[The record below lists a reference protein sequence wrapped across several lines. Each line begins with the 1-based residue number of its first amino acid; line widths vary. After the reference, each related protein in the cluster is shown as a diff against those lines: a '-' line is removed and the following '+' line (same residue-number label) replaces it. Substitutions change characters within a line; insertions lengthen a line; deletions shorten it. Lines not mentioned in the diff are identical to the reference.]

1 VSRRSELIRRFLVVA
16 AMFTLLAVVMGP
28 ALAEEELK
36 PVTDPTVNSPK
47 EKLREKIFAP
57 ALATPACT
65 IVKSDPRGGTGLDDE
80 LDAFVRMV
88 IKDIKTKNDTA
99 LQLLFHKRLKVALP
113 AVAEALAK
121 LDITYGKPYDV
132 SVYRMWAFNT
142 VDGTPSG
149 LPCAEDGLTAYPHYG
164 YPLQFG
170 LWLQV
175 MGERE
180 IGRIYVTIVPAEGRW
195 NLGSFHVQQ
204 WTHASKDFQAWAEDA
219 AKSAHEGHK
228 EAAFIKY
235 DIAAKLLDAGKSL
248 DLKVADDA
256 AKARDAVMTREAWDK
271 SVRDALKGYDVGY
284 TSTLLVVD
292 GAGTLV
298 RIKTPGEI
306 SVEDIRHSC
315 QKVAEKLL
323 EQPWAA
329 DTGGMRCSYILPRE
343 DPAKEGGL
351 GGIYLSFAEVRA
363 AKAKAEAKGK

>member
-1 VSRRSELIRRFLVVA
+1 VSRRSELTRRFLVVA
-16 AMFTLLAVVMGP
+16 AVFALLAVALYP
-28 ALAEEELK
+28 ALAQEELK
-36 PVTDPTVNSPK
+36 PVTDPAVNSPK
-47 EKLREKIFAP
+47 EKLRQKIFAP
-57 ALATPACT
+57 AAGTPACV

-80 LDAFVRMV
+80 LDAFVKLV

-99 LQLLFHKRLKVALP
+99 LQPLFHKRLKVGLP

-121 LDITYGKPYDV
+121 LDITYGKPFDV

-180 IGRIYVTIVPAEGRW
+180 IGRIYATIVPADGRW

-204 WTHASKDFQAWAEDA
+204 WTHAGKDYMAWVEDA
-219 AKSAHEGHK
+219 LKTAHAGHK

-248 DLKVADDA
+248 ELAVAADA
-256 AKARDAVMTREAWDK
+256 DKARDAVMTREAWDK
-271 SVRDALKGYDVGY
+271 SIRDTLKGYDVAY

-298 RIKTPGEI
+298 RLKTPGEI
-306 SVEDIRHSC
+306 SVEDIKSSC
-315 QKVAEKLL
+315 QKIAETILTR
-323 EQPWAA
+323 PWAA
-329 DTGGMRCSYILPRE
+329 DTAGMRCSYVLPRE
-343 DPAKEGGL
+343 DPAKEGIL
-351 GGIYLSFAEVRA
+351 GGIYLSFADVRA
-363 AKAKAEAKGK
+363 AQAKAQAKGK